1 MEAVQHRS
9 VASPLLAAL
18 FACPP
23 SVTADAVLTGLE
35 SGGVGVCVCDER
47 DVVRYLNDV
56 HRRAFMDVGFEDGA
70 DFARALVRTIQAGR
84 GLKLNSMTHPDFET
98 YVRRRRRDQVGSVS
112 FTVDTVDGRW
122 WWATDS
128 KLPNGWLVSVAQDIS
143 LLKRREF
150 ELQAAHASALEEA
163 STDVLTGIP
172 NRRQGLRSGEALFR
186 DRDAGR
192 GLTVAMLDIDHFK
205 GINDR
210 HGHDVGDLVL
220 VRFAATVTSVLDVRD
235 QFSRIGGEEF
245 LIATPEADPD
255 YCLTLLSRIRAALAP
270 VVLEGRAPLRYTVS
284 AGVAA
289 ACAEDT
295 WPRVLQRADAALY
308 RAKANGRDRVE
319 QAVALG

>member
-1 MEAVQHRS
+1 MEAAQRRS
-9 VASPLLAAL
+9 GPSPLFAAL
-18 FACPP
+18 FACPL
-23 SVTADAVLTGLE
+23 SVAGDAVLTGLE
-35 SGGVGVCVCDER
+35 AGGVGVCVCDER
-47 DVVRYLNDV
+47 DVVRYSNDV
-56 HRRAFMDVGFEDGA
+56 LRRAFFAADPEDGA
-70 DFARALVRTIQAGR
+70 DFARDLVRTIQAGR
-84 GLKLNSMTHPDFET
+84 GLKLNSMTPLDFET

-112 FTVDTVDGRW
+112 FTADTVDGRW

-128 KLPNGWLVSVAQDIS
+128 KLPNGWLVSIAQDIS
-143 LLKRREF
+143 LLKKREF

-163 STDVLTGIP
+163 STDALTGIP

-186 DRDAGR
+186 DRGAGR
-192 GLTVAMLDIDHFK
+192 GLTVAMLDVDHFK

-220 VRFAATVTSVLDVRD
+220 TRFAATVTSVLEAGD

-270 VVLEGRAPLRYTVS
+270 LVLEGQAPLRYTVS

-289 ACAEDT
+289 ACAADT
-295 WPRVLQRADAALY
+295 WPRLLQRADAALY